1 MTKRAQTTESEVL
14 FQKLGETWY
23 VFTEIAGEMVFSP
36 LPNGVD
42 PYTQRVELFA
52 TIEDH
57 MKKVSKI
64 EKRRRNSEAAA

>member
-1 MTKRAQTTESEVL
+1 MTTRTQTTESEVL

-36 LPNGVD
+36 LPKGVD
-42 PYTQRVELFA
+42 PYTQKVELYA

-57 MKKVSKI
+57 LKKVSKI
-64 EKRRRNSEAAA
+64 EKRRRSSEVAA

>member
-1 MTKRAQTTESEVL
+1 MNSTTQTTESDVL

-36 LPNGVD
+36 LPKGID
-42 PYTQRVELFA
+42 PYTQKIELFE

-57 MKKVSKI
+57 LKRVSKI
-64 EKRRRNSEAAA
+64 EKRRRSAEAAA